1 MENTRDLRIVLL
13 GSIHAGKSSAGNTLL
28 GRETSELKRTAQ
40 CVKRQREVAGRHIT
54 VVEAPGWWT
63 DTPVK
68 ESTELLKQEIVLS
81 VSLCPPGPHAVLLVM
96 CLDTVFKEE
105 ERAVLLGHL
114 NLLTDSVWSH
124 TIVLFTCGDYLGDTP
139 IEQHIESEGK
149 ELQWLVEKCGNR
161 YHVLNNKN
169 RSNDTQ
175 VTDLLEKIEEMVA
188 ANSGR
193 HFELDRKILQEVEE
207 KRRAE
212 GERAKERMMMVEKQ
226 REDLRSLIGYTP
238 FLSELRI
245 VLLGYRYAGKSSAG
259 STILNRDEFEL
270 KRTAQCV
277 KRQREVAGRHIT
289 VVEAPG
295 WSNRAKEESTEFLK
309 QDIMLSMS
317 LCTPGPHC
325 LLLVI
330 RVDIVFK
337 EHEGRI
343 LNGYM
348 KLFSQRAWSHTI
360 VLFTFGDYLGD
371 TPIEQHIESE
381 GKALQWLVEKCRN
394 RYHVLN
400 NENRSDDTQVT
411 ELLEKIE
418 EMVAANS
425 GCYFKIGRKI
435 LQKVEEVKRAE
446 KARPK
451 EKMEKVQK
459 QSKNIKAI
467 MDSSLSCGYGS
478 LTSVKIPGKH
488 GMKKFMNSESPTS
501 ENICSEFRSLGIEN
515 LGVPEVFIPEIT
527 EKGLVT
533 ENNNS
538 FRFKCPHAGQFQCK
552 LTSLVFEM
560 EGKGELQYRIDSW
573 DTHVLDGI
581 SQMKPAGPLYNIDCF
596 EVSVSHLHLPHCE
609 ILSEGNQSELVV
621 AHFTGDNVEVIQPL
635 KVTSTHVIISIHGL
649 SLLGILKNMFYA
661 GPVSAQVLLFY
672 KEITGKQS
680 KKKLHIHLL
689 PQNVP
694 YEEVEKRHKSS
705 TYFDTSS
712 TCQLTP
718 GRKYK
723 PSCEPYKAQPKSAT
737 FECDYGPNYHPTFV
751 VYFDT
756 ETFTVSLMDED
767 GLEVWEPHD
776 VCLSAHN
783 TDAALT
789 KRMKAA
795 EFVDKHREKLIQ
807 RVSSVMEL
815 ADSLQS
821 KKMIRD
827 EMYNN
832 IKVAKTSQEQM
843 RILYEI
849 LQSGGTAVKA
859 EFYEILKLK
868 LGFLQL
874 TNSVGLLC
882 LQEQTMAACLQ
893 AGALLFLLA
902 FSTAGANAG
911 APQHLCGS
919 HLVDALYL
927 VCGPSGFFYNP
938 KREVDP
944 LLGFLPPKS
953 AQEGELAEFPYK
965 EHTELMVKRGIVEQC
980 CHKPCSIF
988 DLQNYCN

>member
-1 MENTRDLRIVLL
+1 MRIVLL
-13 GSIHAGKSSAGNTLL
+13 GSINAGKSSAGNTLL
-28 GRETSELKRTAQ
+28 RRETSELKRTAQ

-81 VSLCPPGPHAVLLVM
+81 VSLCPPGPHAVLLVIR
-96 CLDTVFKEE
+96 LDTMFKED
-105 ERAVLLGHL
+105 ERTVLLGHL
-114 NLLTDSVWSH
+114 NLLTDAVWSH
-124 TIVLFTCGDYLGDTP
+124 TIVLFTYGDCLGDTP

-161 YHVLNNKN
+161 CHVLNNEN
-169 RSNDTQ
+169 RSDDTK
-175 VTDLLEKIEEMVA
+175 VTELLEKIEEMVA

-193 HFELDRKILQEVEE
+193 HFEMDRKILQEVEE

-212 GERAKERMMMVEKQ
+212 GEKAKERMMTVEKQ

-238 FLSELRI
+238 YLSELRI
-245 VLLGYRYAGKSSAG
+245 VLLGYRYAGKSSTG
-259 STILNRDEFEL
+259 NTILNREELEL

-277 KRQREVAGRHIT
+277 KRQGEVAGRHIT

-295 WSNRAKEESTEFLK
+295 WSNRAKEESTELLK
-309 QDIMLSMS
+309 QDIVLSMS
-317 LCTPGPHC
+317 LCPPGPHC
-325 LLLVI
+325 LLLII

-337 EHEGRI
+337 ENEGRI

-371 TPIEQHIESE
+371 IPIEQHIESE

-394 RYHVLN
+394 RYHVFN

-425 GCYFKIGRKI
+425 GRHFKIGSKI
-435 LQKVEEVKRAE
+435 LQKVEEVRRAK

-451 EKMEKVQK
+451 EKMKNVQK
-459 QSKNIKAI
+459 QSKNMKANI
-467 MDSSLSCGYGS
+467 DSSLSSGYGS
-478 LTSVKIPGKH
+478 LTSVKVPGRQGK
-488 GMKKFMNSESPTS
+488 KKFMNSAMPTS
-501 ENICSEFRSLGIEN
+501 ESICLESRSLGSGN
-515 LGVPEVFIPEIT
+515 PGVPKVFSPEMT
-527 EKGLVT
+527 EKDLVI
-533 ENNNS
+533 ENNS
-538 FRFKCPHAGQFQCK
+538 FRFQCPHAGQFQCQF
-552 LTSLVFEM
+552 TSLVFEL

-573 DTHVLDGI
+573 GTHLLDGI
-581 SQMKPAGPLYNIDCF
+581 SQMKPAGPLYSIDCF
-596 EVSVSHLHLPHCE
+596 EVSISHLHLPHCE
-609 ILSEGNQSELVV
+609 ILSEGNQAELVV

-635 KVTSTHVIISIHGL
+635 KVTSTHVIISIQGL
-649 SLLGILKNMFYA
+649 SLLGLLKNMFYA

-689 PQNVP
+689 PRNVP
-694 YEEVEKRHKSS
+694 VEEVEKRHKSS
-705 TYFDTSS
+705 IYFDTSS
-712 TCQLTP
+712 TCQLIP

-723 PSCEPYKAQPKSAT
+723 PSCDPYKPQPKSAT

-751 VYFDT
+751 VFFDT
-756 ETFTVSLMDED
+756 EDFTVSLLDED

-783 TDAALT
+783 TDAALI

-795 EFVDKHREKLIQ
+795 EFVDEHREKLIQ

-821 KKMIRD
+821 KKMIGD

-832 IKVAKTSQEQM
+832 IKVAKTSQGQM

-868 LGFLQL
+868 QSF
-874 TNSVGLLC
+874 
-882 LQEQTMAACLQ
+882 
-893 AGALLFLLA
+893 
-902 FSTAGANAG
+902 
-911 APQHLCGS
+911 
-919 HLVDALYL
+919 LVDELES
-927 VCGPSGFFYNP
+927 GPR
-938 KREVDP
+938 K
-944 LLGFLPPKS
+944 
-953 AQEGELAEFPYK
+953 A
-965 EHTELMVKRGIVEQC
+965 
-980 CHKPCSIF
+980 
-988 DLQNYCN
+988 